1 MARFSSSFFF
11 LFPFLIASF
20 SQPFFLAFFFSIVVV
35 LSASASQKSL
45 SSLLSLNRRRRRR
58 TGEAPPPPPPL
69 LFAAPSLSPPIR
81 RKRRPKKA
89 ASLRSPSLTRKVCS
103 PSLPSVAFPP
113 PATPA
118 ASLYTIP
125 PRRGEDPGAA
135 WHTHTHTPTKK
146 REKGP
151 SSFRT
156 VSPGKRERD
165 DRKAL
170 SLSLFWATFPSSC
183 AKPPSPPPPFC
194 NQRSGHYE
202 SARMWYVVV
211 ATAAHFSFLYICM
224 CAHFFSP
231 PHLSFCVCMYARLP
245 PPLSLHRLT
254 ARLSLTFAS
263 SPSSSPFR
271 LQCAPHSCLPLPLP
285 SFKLLFLPGIA
296 PPSSSSFPLS
306 CAMVSSSSSPSS
318 PCMTSTLSLNVPHT
332 RR

>member
-1 MARFSSSFFF
+1 MARLSSSFFF

-20 SQPFFLAFFFSIVVV
+20 SQPFFLAFFFSIIVV

-58 TGEAPPPPPPL
+58 TGEAPPPPPL

-170 SLSLFWATFPSSC
+170 SLS
-183 AKPPSPPPPFC
+183 
-194 NQRSGHYE
+194 SG
-202 SARMWYVVV
+202 R
-211 ATAAHFSFLYICM
+211 
-224 CAHFFSP
+224 P
-231 PHLSFCVCMYARLP
+231 
-245 PPLSLHRLT
+245 
-254 ARLSLTFAS
+254 
-263 SPSSSPFR
+263 
-271 LQCAPHSCLPLPLP
+271 
-285 SFKLLFLPGIA
+285 FLPHA
-296 PPSSSSFPLS
+296 Q
-306 CAMVSSSSSPSS
+306 
-318 PCMTSTLSLNVPHT
+318 SL
-332 RR
+332 RRRRHRFVTDAQDTMRVHVCGM